1 MDKNRPFLLKTRS
14 LSVWLAVGVGA
25 FVLVGSVAMMGFF
38 QYLSRTEE
46 VIALESIGRTNALR
60 VILKEVS
67 LGIING
73 AIFGLI
79 VGLVAWAW
87 FGKPMLGVVIGLAL
101 VLNLMAAGLAGMSI
115 PLILERLGVDPAVA
129 SGVFLTT
136 VTDVVG
142 FFTFL
147 GLATW
152 LIL

>member
-1 MDKNRPFLLKTRS
+1 MRVR
-14 LSVWLAVGVGA
+14 
-25 FVLVGSVAMMGFF
+25 
-38 QYLSRTEE
+38 
-46 VIALESIGRTNALR
+46 NALIAAVVGTSAMLQLGGPASAAPFTP
-60 VILKEVS
+60 VIDEFWIVRNGTEIFRDS
-67 LGIING
+67 FSDGIVPASGPDG
-73 AIFGLI
+73 ATTYFT
-79 VGLVAWAW
+79 AAQ
-87 FGKPMLGVVIGLAL
+87 
-101 VLNLMAAGLAGMSI
+101 AGLAGMTI